1 MDRNSLF
8 YQTCGTLT
16 SRWAGTKPIS
26 NSRCTEKPVVPH
38 MPVGEK
44 TAEEATTKDGGGGGG
59 QPKPPSRGSARFE
72 RLLSGLGAGPLVDV
86 DPDKVKDDI
95 RRWAKKVAALV
106 RQLSLGAWAEK
117 SDGSSEH
124 HGAGDDGLAN

>member
-1 MDRNSLF
+1 MDRNALLPDVRDTNISL
-8 YQTCGTLT
+8 GL
-16 SRWAGTKPIS
+16 
-26 NSRCTEKPVVPH
+26 KPVAAH

-44 TAEEATTKDGGGGGG
+44 TAEATAKDGGS

-86 DPDKVKDDI
+86 EPDKVKDDI

-106 RQLSLGAWAEK
+106 RQLSFGAWAEK

-124 HGAGDDGLAN
+124 RGAGDDGSAAN